1 MHTKFLAFCCAISL
15 QVASGFNTM
24 FYDFAFNAGMNPCV
38 LVAEQMTVAALIL
51 TPLALFFER

>member
-1 MHTKFLAFCCAISL
+1 MNTKFLAFCCAISL

-24 FYDFAFNAGMNPCV
+24 FYDFAFNAGMNPCA
-38 LVAEQMTVAALIL
+38 LAEQMTVAALIL